1 MQIAKGTYGLVIARF
16 QVQYNQYLSAL
27 RAVKSVHVRN
37 YSVRIRESADQNNS
51 EYEHS
56 LRSASFSYFA
66 DLLHNPLAL
75 DKWNDK
81 KI

>member
-1 MQIAKGTYGLVIARF
+1 MMQIAKGTYGLVIARF

-27 RAVKSVHVRN
+27 REVKSVHVRN

-56 LRSASFSYFA
+56 
-66 DLLHNPLAL
+66 
-75 DKWNDK
+75 
-81 KI
+81 